1 MEKLP
6 AAWCQGKYQLLGVS
20 IGIRSTDSGTDRT
33 ISWYIDRAI
42 DRDIDRGI
50 NRTARWYTGRY
61 SSWKFDRSIDRTNS
75 RYIGRSVHRA
85 GVAVG

>member
-20 IGIRSTDSGTDRT
+20 IGIRSTDIGIDRT

-42 DRDIDRGI
+42 DRGID
-50 NRTARWYTGRY
+50 RTARWYTGRY
-61 SSWKFDRSIDRTNS
+61 SSWKFDRSIDRPNS

-85 GVAVG
+85 GVVVG